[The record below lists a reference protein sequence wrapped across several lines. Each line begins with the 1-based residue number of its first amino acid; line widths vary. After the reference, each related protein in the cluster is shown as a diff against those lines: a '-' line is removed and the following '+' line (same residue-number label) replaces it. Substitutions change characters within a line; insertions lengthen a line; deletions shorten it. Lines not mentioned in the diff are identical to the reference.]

1 MNFKSILQTFVKIF
15 LPLAFGCLLLWFLY
29 SHMDVTEIWRVIR
42 EGVRYDIILVSL
54 LFGLFANV
62 VRGLRWGL
70 LISSLGE
77 RFKMSN
83 IIYAV
88 LGNYAVNMV
97 LPRVG
102 EVWRCGIITKY
113 DKIPFTKL
121 LGTLLIDRVS
131 DTIVVGSIT
140 LLIFI
145 FNFDFFVSFFAK
157 KALGQHFLKDLQIA
171 QRIADTLSDYKDLPV
186 LEIGPGMGVLTQY
199 LLEAGHDLTVV
210 ELDMESVDYLE
221 QNFPA
226 LEGRILA
233 EDFLRLD
240 LSKLFPGQFCVI
252 GNYPYNISSQIFFKV
267 LDFKEHVPC
276 CSGMIQKE
284 VAERL
289 AAGPGSKTYGILSVL
304 LQAWYTVE
312 YLFTVSEFVFDPP
325 PKVKSAVIR
334 MVRNDRKELGCD
346 EKLFKTVVKT
356 SFNQRRKTLRNS
368 MKPLLGKD
376 CPDYALPVFDKRPE
390 QLSVEQFVE
399 LTLIADRWL
408 KQTGTIQKE

>member
-1 MNFKSILQTFVKIF
+1 MGLVK
-15 LPLAFGCLLLWFLY
+15 P
-29 SHMDVTEIWRVIR
+29 
-42 EGVRYDIILVSL
+42 
-54 LFGLFANV
+54 
-62 VRGLRWGL
+62 
-70 LISSLGE
+70 
-77 RFKMSN
+77 
-83 IIYAV
+83 
-88 LGNYAVNMV
+88 
-97 LPRVG
+97 
-102 EVWRCGIITKY
+102 
-113 DKIPFTKL
+113 
-121 LGTLLIDRVS
+121 
-131 DTIVVGSIT
+131 
-140 LLIFI
+140 
-145 FNFDFFVSFFAK
+145 K
-157 KALGQHFLKDLQIA
+157 KFLGQHFLKDLSIA
-171 QRIADTLSDYKDLPV
+171 KDIADTVDVCPDLPI
-186 LEIGPGMGVLTQY
+186 LEVGPGMGVLTQFIMQKNRPVK
-199 LLEAGHDLTVV
+199 VV
-210 ELDMESVDYLE
+210 ELDYESVAYLRE
-221 QNFPA
+221 NFPA
-226 LEGRILA
+226 LEDNII
-233 EDFLRLD
+233 EDDFLKLN
-240 LSKLFPGQFCVI
+240 LEKLFDGKPFVLT